1 MASIIG
7 QLRRE
12 HVDLAALLDIL
23 EHEIDAIDEVG
34 SGNIDVILGVLE
46 YVRNYPELFHHP
58 KEDALY
64 RRLQHR
70 APKTIDAIGD
80 LMKEHDDLGL
90 LTEDVMEIFE
100 NHRADN
106 GIGRARMVAR
116 SRDYLKVYREH
127 IRIEEEFFLPAAER
141 YLTAEDFE
149 DVELS
154 SPNPTDPLFPAS
166 EQELYRELRSEI
178 LHLRHGSMNC

>member
-34 SGNIDVILGVLE
+34 SGNLDIILGVLE

-64 RRLQHR
+64 RLLQRR
-70 APKTIDAIGD
+70 APETIDAIGD

-141 YLTAEDFE
+141 YLTVEDLE

-154 SPNPTDPLFPAS
+154 SPNPDDPLFPAS

>member
-23 EHEIDAIDEVG
+23 EHEIDAIDKTG
-34 SGNIDVILGVLE
+34 SGNLEIILGVLE
-46 YVRNYPELFHHP
+46 YVRNFPELFHHP

-70 APKTIDAIGD
+70 APETIGAIGD
-80 LMKEHDDLGL
+80 LMREHDDLGL
-90 LTEDVMEIFE
+90 LTEDLMEIFE

-106 GIGRARMVAR
+106 DVGRARMVAR

-141 YLTAEDFE
+141 HLTLEDLEDAELAF
-149 DVELS
+149 
-154 SPNPTDPLFPAS
+154 PNPADPLFPTS
-166 EQELYRELRSEI
+166 EQELYSELRSEI